1 MVSTPG
7 FVNEEKKK
15 QFETLLAE
23 LQTKEHM
30 LERRYSAISTLRVVS
45 FLAGAALLLVGIM
58 DHVAAA
64 GIAGGVCVLL
74 FIYLVKKHAGVVRD
88 ADIAESKRIVAERY
102 LERFGEGWHKFED
115 DGSRYLAAENT
126 VASDV
131 DLLGPDSLFQ
141 MVSVCHTEEGKQRLA
156 KSMKLDGTE
165 NKVVGERAEAVR
177 ELIDKQDFAVNFE
190 AAGIR
195 LEKRKKKFDQ
205 ERFEQACMGEQGG
218 VLPVWAGIV
227 RFLLPA
233 VWFLLLALCLG
244 GVVGYGL
251 PLTGFLAIL
260 AFSWLTKG
268 VTDTVLR
275 PLYSAG
281 YAIDDYMDMMREIA
295 QTEFAAQRLCTLQAE
310 VNGKNGA
317 LPAFLSLRKISQ
329 AYNIC
334 YNPLVHQILSG
345 VLLWDYQLAGL
356 AGRWKKRYGRNVNG
370 CFANIGAFEE
380 LLSLSV
386 VGVVRKTCRADISY
400 ADSDECSISCEALY
414 HPLIAP
420 DRVQENS
427 AELHAGITI
436 ITGSNMSGKTTF
448 LRTVAINLA
457 LAYMG
462 APVCGKKLVANYMK
476 LFTSMRITDDVAH
489 GISTFY
495 AEILRIKAMADY
507 RKQNMP
513 MLCLID
519 EIFKGTNSADR
530 IVGAR
535 EVITGLAG
543 RLCIT
548 IVSTHDF
555 ELCGIEDREH
565 KAAEN
570 YHFEEY
576 YEGNELR
583 FDYKIKSGR
592 CTTTNAR
599 AILRMAGFDV
609 SD

>member
-1 MVSTPG
+1 MTSTPG
-7 FVNEEKKK
+7 LINEEKKK
-15 QFETLLAE
+15 QFEDLLAE
-23 LQTKEHM
+23 LQARKQM
-30 LERRYSAISTLRVVS
+30 LERRYSTISTLRVIS

-58 DHVAAA
+58 DHVTAA
-64 GIAGGVCVLL
+64 GIGGGLCLLL
-74 FIYLVKKHAGVVRD
+74 FICLVKTHADVVRNT
-88 ADIAESKRIVAERY
+88 EIVDSEVTAAERY
-102 LERFGEGWHKFED
+102 MARFGEGWHEFDD
-115 DGSRYLAAENT
+115 DGSAYLAPENT

-131 DLLGPDSLFQ
+131 DLLGPDSLYQ
-141 MVSVCHTEEGKQRLA
+141 MISVCHTEEGKRRLA
-156 KSMKLDGTE
+156 ASMKLDDTE
-165 NKVVGERAEAVR
+165 ASALAAKGEAVR
-177 ELIDKQDFAVNFE
+177 ELIDMQNFAVNFE

-195 LEKRKKKFDQ
+195 LERRKKRFDY
-205 ERFEQACMGEQGG
+205 EVFEQACMEEQGK
-218 VLPVWAGIV
+218 VLPVWANMA

-233 VWFLLLALCLG
+233 VWFVLLGLSLG
-244 GVVGYGL
+244 GVINYGL
-251 PLTGFLAIL
+251 PLVGFLVIL
-260 AFSWLTKG
+260 AFSWLTRS
-268 VTDTVLR
+268 VTDAVIR
-275 PLYSAG
+275 PLYSVG
-281 YAIDDYMDMMREIA
+281 YALDDYMDMMREIE
-295 QTEFAAQRLCTLQAE
+295 QTEFSSELLSLLQGTVSGE
-310 VNGKNGA
+310 NGA
-317 LPAFLSLRKISQ
+317 LPAFLALRKISQ

-334 YNPLVHQILSG
+334 FNPLLHQLLSG
-345 VLLWDYQLAGL
+345 ALLWDYQLAGL
-356 AGRWKKRYGRNVNG
+356 VERWKRRYGRNVGG

-380 LLSLSV
+380 MLSLSM
-386 VGVVRKTCRADISY
+386 VGVVRKTGRADISY
-400 ADSDECSISCEALY
+400 ADCAECSIQCENLY

-427 AELHAGITI
+427 ADLHCGITI

-462 APVCGKKLVANYMK
+462 APICGKALTANYMK

-507 RKQNMP
+507 RKQNRP

-543 RLCIT
+543 KRCIT

-555 ELCGIEDREH
+555 ELCSIEDREH

-576 YEGNELR
+576 YEENELK
-583 FDYKIKSGR
+583 FDYKIRQGR